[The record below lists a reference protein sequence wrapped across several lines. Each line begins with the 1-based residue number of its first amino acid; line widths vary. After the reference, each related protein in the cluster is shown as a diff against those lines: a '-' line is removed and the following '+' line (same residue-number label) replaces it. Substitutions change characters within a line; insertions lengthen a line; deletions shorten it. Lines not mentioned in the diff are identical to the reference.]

1 MSRAIERTTGAAVLT
16 SAPQHALAFRLIEA
30 AASRWRVG
38 SLRVL
43 LPGGEE
49 RIFGSPGAAPEALI
63 TVHDAALFG
72 RLLLRGEVGFGEAFT
87 EGLWSSPDL
96 VGLLRVAALNRRE
109 LGLGT
114 GWWRLPARLLSRRW
128 HLGRRN
134 SPAGSRKNIASH
146 YDLGNDFYRLFLD
159 PTMTYSSG
167 VFTAPD
173 QTLEEAQREKYLRI
187 ARLAGIGPD
196 SHVLEIGGGWGGF
209 AIHAAKTIGSRV
221 SMVTISPAQHELAL
235 EQVRHTGLTPRVDVH
250 LRDYREVQ
258 GQYDSI
264 VSIEM
269 LEAVGSEYYGAF
281 FESCDRMLRPGGKI
295 GLQVITVPDR
305 AYEAQRRGVNW
316 IQRYI
321 FPGGLLPSLATIERS
336 LARTQLLIT
345 SVDDIAPHYAR
356 TLRAWRERFLARRD
370 DARALGLDERFLRTW
385 EYYLAQCEAGFAVGI
400 TQVLQ
405 IGLAK
410 HRWATED
417 SNL

>member
-1 MSRAIERTTGAAVLT
+1 MSGTIERTTGASALT
-16 SAPQHALAFRLIEA
+16 RVPQHALAFRLIEA
-30 AASRWRVG
+30 AASRWRDG
-38 SLRVL
+38 SLRAR

-63 TVHDAALFG
+63 TVHDPALFG

-96 VGLLRVAALNRRE
+96 VGLLRVAALNRSE
-109 LGLGT
+109 LALGT
-114 GWWRLPARLLSRRW
+114 GWWRLPAGLLNRRS

-159 PTMTYSSG
+159 ATMTYSSA

-173 QTLEEAQREKYLRI
+173 QTLEEAQREKYSRI
-187 ARLAGIGPD
+187 ARLARLERD

-209 AIHAAKTIGSRV
+209 AIHAAETIGSRV
-221 SMVTISPAQHELAL
+221 TMVTISRAQHDLAL
-235 EQVRHTGLTPRVDVH
+235 ERVRLRGLTPRVGVQ
-250 LRDYREVQ
+250 LRDYRQVQ
-258 GQYDSI
+258 GQYDGI

-281 FESCDRMLRPGGKI
+281 FESCDRMLRPGGRI

-321 FPGGLLPSLATIERS
+321 FPGGLLPSLATVERS

-345 SVDDIAPHYAR
+345 SVDDIAPHYVK
-356 TLRAWRERFLARRD
+356 TLRAWRERFLAQRD
-370 DARALGLDERFLRTW
+370 EARTLGLDERFLRTW

-410 HRWATED
+410 NRSAR
-417 SNL
+417 